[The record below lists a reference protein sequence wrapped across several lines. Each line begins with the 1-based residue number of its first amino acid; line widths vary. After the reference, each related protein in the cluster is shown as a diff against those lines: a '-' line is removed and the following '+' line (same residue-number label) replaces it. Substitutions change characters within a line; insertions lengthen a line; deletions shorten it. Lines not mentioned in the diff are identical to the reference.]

1 MEGGEYLRSHSDFK
15 ELARIG
21 DVDLEYSSQ
30 DEIYGRV

>member
-1 MEGGEYLRSHSDFK
+1 MKGEEYLRSHSDFK

-21 DVDLEYSSQ
+21 DVDLEYSYL